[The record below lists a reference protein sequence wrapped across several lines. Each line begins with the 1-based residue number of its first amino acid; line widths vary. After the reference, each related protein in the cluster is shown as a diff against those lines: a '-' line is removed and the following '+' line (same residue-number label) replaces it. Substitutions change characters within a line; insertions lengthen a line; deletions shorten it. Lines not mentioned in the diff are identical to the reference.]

1 MRLII
6 FLDFTMDIN
15 SNSKLEYKDIKSSLS
30 KLNSR
35 QLYILV
41 YKIHLNRIDIV
52 VNNNLDY
59 LINKIQALE
68 WNARELNN
76 YIEQC
81 ISLVI
86 EDRYIGW
93 LEKDLRAA
101 IWFDKYWSR
110 HRCRMGIEEFSLYA
124 NFETD
129 FLKSFDASRLLN
141 KQETI
146 YELEKTKINRLLP
159 KNTFR
164 DATPENYPKPRPV
177 RSMNDNSRQNKIKID
192 FIISAKKRYSLDS
205 ASKKDLKWLDN
216 NNEQQID
223 WAINYL
229 EALDLLLRPH
239 LFIANDSKDC
249 YDQVCASID
258 AFSILRNNLK
268 RNNEIV
274 TLSQKGFIDR
284 MKNAWYQVISRSKS
298 PKKSLDKPPLDKTYQ
313 KKLQKLCKNY
323 GVDAPTYLKGLIDD
337 ELKKL

>member
-1 MRLII
+1 
-6 FLDFTMDIN
+6 MDI
-15 SNSKLEYKDIKSSLS
+15 SSDSKLEYKDIKSSLS

-41 YKIHLNRIDIV
+41 YKMHLDYIDIV

-59 LINKIQALE
+59 LINKIQKLE
-68 WNARELNN
+68 WTARELND
-76 YIEQC
+76 YIAQC
-81 ISLVI
+81 LSLVI
-86 EDRYIGW
+86 EDRYVGW

-101 IWFDKYWSR
+101 IWFDKYWSK
-110 HRCRMGIEEFSLYA
+110 HRGRTGIEEFSLYA

-141 KQETI
+141 KQEI
-146 YELEKTKINRLLP
+146 ANKAMDDRRNLILSKLI
-159 KNTFR
+159 FR
-164 DATPENYPKPRPV
+164 SVPPENTPSPKPV
-177 RSMNDNSRQNKIKID
+177 RRVDDNSRQNKIKID
-192 FIISAKKRYSLDS
+192 FMISAKKRYFLDS

-258 AFSILRNNLK
+258 AFSILQNSLK

-284 MKNAWYQVISRSKS
+284 MRNSWYQVKSRNKAS
-298 PKKSLDKPPLDKTYQ
+298 KKSLDKPPLDKTYQ
-313 KKLQKLCKNY
+313 KKLQKLCKND
-323 GVDAPTYLKGLIDD
+323 GVDASTYLKGLIDD

>member
-1 MRLII
+1 
-6 FLDFTMDIN
+6 MDIN
-15 SNSKLEYKDIKSSLS
+15 SDSKLEYKEIKSSLS
-30 KLNSR
+30 KLNNR
-35 QLYILV
+35 QRYILV
-41 YKIHLNRIDIV
+41 YQMHLNRIDIAV
-52 VNNNLDY
+52 DNNLDY
-59 LINKIQALE
+59 LINKIQILE
-68 WNARELNN
+68 WNARKLND

-101 IWFDKYWSR
+101 IWFDKYWSN
-110 HRCRMGIEEFSLYA
+110 HRGRMGIEEFSFYA

-129 FLKSFDASRLLN
+129 FLKSFDVGRILN
-141 KQETI
+141 EQEI
-146 YELEKTKINRLLP
+146 IHKLK
-159 KNTFR
+159 KNKENIILSKSILR
-164 DATPENYPKPRPV
+164 DAPLKNHLKPRPV
-177 RSMNDNSRQNKIKID
+177 RRKDDNSRQNRIKID
-192 FIISAKKRYSLDS
+192 FMTSAKKRYILDS

-239 LFIANDSKDC
+239 LFIASDSRDC

-258 AFSILRNNLK
+258 AFSILRNDLK

-274 TLSQKGFIDR
+274 TLSQKSFIDKMR
-284 MKNAWYQVISRSKS
+284 NAWYQVKSRNKASKKL
-298 PKKSLDKPPLDKTYQ
+298 PEKPLLGSAYQ
-313 KKLQKLCKNY
+313 KKLKKLCDNY
-323 GVDAPTYLKGLIDD
+323 GVDSSTYLKGLIDD